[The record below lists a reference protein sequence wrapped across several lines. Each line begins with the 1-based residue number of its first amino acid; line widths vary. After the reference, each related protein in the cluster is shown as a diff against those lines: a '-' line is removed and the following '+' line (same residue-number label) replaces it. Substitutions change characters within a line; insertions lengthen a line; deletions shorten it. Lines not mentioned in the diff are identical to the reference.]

1 MVDRGQTIRELKN
14 LPKAGGPGAALWR
27 AANHWQRV
35 QRDLLEPF
43 GLTPVQY
50 LLLSGLDG
58 LSARGQ
64 VTQADL
70 AVHCGVDGMTT
81 SQQTREMEQ
90 KKLVRRDPHAHDRR
104 AMSIASTRQ
113 GRQLLDRASPA
124 IAEAEKAFFGA
135 LGADA
140 GAFAVALGLLTGEK
154 PRHRVA
160 AAHAAEI
167 YR

>member
-1 MVDRGQTIRELKN
+1 
-14 LPKAGGPGAALWR
+14 
-27 AANHWQRV
+27 
-35 QRDLLEPF
+35 
-43 GLTPVQY
+43 
-50 LLLSGLDG
+50 
-58 LSARGQ
+58 
-64 VTQADL
+64 
-70 AVHCGVDGMTT
+70 
-81 SQQTREMEQ
+81 MEQ